1 MSKHPRQQHDLV
13 GHDAA
18 EQQIV
23 QAMAGGR
30 LPHAWLITGSEGV
43 GKATLAYRFARAI
56 LANKKNGND
65 LSVSPDASA
74 AKLMAA
80 SSHPDLL
87 ILERPFDE
95 KKGRYLQ
102 TIPVD
107 DVRKIAPFLRLTA
120 SQGSARVVIVDGAG
134 TLGRAGQNAILKILE
149 EPPENAI
156 IILTAESAAVLLPT
170 IRSRCR
176 VMKLERLDEAH
187 LRAIAAQNDITE
199 DLDFILELADG
210 SAARMLRYAQCEAKV
225 LYQNWCEFLKT
236 PNSSLLRLKLAES
249 WSGKNNDDVYYTAQ
263 EVMFSWL
270 QRLIDAKARGI
281 VPQALLPSEI
291 AMLQGLYPQLQL
303 ESLLQL
309 WDNLTQSAQDA
320 EHHNLDHKI
329 VLLNMFECVNKS
341 LAAHLLAA

>member
-1 MSKHPRQQHDLV
+1 MSKHPRQQHDFI
-13 GHDAA
+13 GHDMA

-30 LPHAWLITGSEGV
+30 LPHAWLISGSEGV

-56 LANKKNGND
+56 LANKKNARD

-74 AKLMAA
+74 SKLIAA

-95 KKGRYLQ
+95 KKGRYSQ
-102 TIPVD
+102 NIPVD

-156 IILTAESAAVLLPT
+156 ILLTAESSAVLLPT

-176 VMKLERLDEAH
+176 VLKLERLSEDN
-187 LRAIAAQNDITE
+187 LRHIAAQHELTE
-199 DLDFILELADG
+199 NLDFNLKIADG
-210 SAARMLRYAQCEAKV
+210 SAARLLRYSDCDAGA
-225 LYQNWCEFLKT
+225 LYEHWCNFIKQ
-236 PNSSLLRLKLAES
+236 PHAINARLALAES
-249 WSGKNNDDVYYTAQ
+249 WSGRNNEDVYYTAQ
-263 EVMFSWL
+263 EMIFAWL
-270 QRLIDAKARGI
+270 QRLIHAKARGTL
-281 VPQALLPSEI
+281 PEPLLPTEI
-291 AMLQGLYPQLQL
+291 AMLQSVYAPLHL
-303 ESLLQL
+303 ERLLQL
-309 WDNLTQSAQDA
+309 WENLNQDAQDA
-320 EHHNLDHKI
+320 EQHNLDKKI
-329 VLLNMFECVNKS
+329 VLLGMFEKTVHV
-341 LAAHLLAA
+341 LAV

>member
-1 MSKHPRQQHDLV
+1 MTTHPRQQHDFI

-30 LPHAWLITGSEGV
+30 LPHAWLITGAEGV

-56 LANKKNGND
+56 LANKKNAKD
-65 LSVSPDASA
+65 LSVDPDASA

-102 TIPVD
+102 NIPVD

-149 EPPENAI
+149 EPPESAI
-156 IILTAESAAVLLPT
+156 ILLTAESAAVLLPT

-176 VMKLERLDEAH
+176 VLKLDRLNDTH
-187 LRAIAAQNDITE
+187 LRDIAVKNDITE
-199 DLDFILELADG
+199 NLDFIIQLADG
-210 SAARMLRYAQCEAKV
+210 SASRLLRYSACEADV
-225 LYQNWCEFLKT
+225 LYQSWCEFLRAPT
-236 PNSSLLRLKLAES
+236 SPVLRMKLAEA
-249 WSGKNNDDVYYTAQ
+249 WSGRNNDDVYYTAQ
-263 EVMFSWL
+263 EMIFAWL
-270 QRLIDAKARGI
+270 QRLIAAKARGTL
-281 VPQALLPSEI
+281 PAPLLPPEI
-291 AMLQGLYPQLQL
+291 AMVQGVYAHLSL
-303 ESLLQL
+303 ERLLQL
-309 WDNLTQSAQDA
+309 WEDLRSQAGDA

-329 VLLNMFECVNKS
+329 VLLSMFDKTANV
-341 LAAHLLAA
+341 LAA

>member
-1 MSKHPRQQHDLV
+1 MSNHPQTHPRQQHDFI

-30 LPHAWLITGSEGV
+30 LPHAWLITGAEGV

-56 LANKKNGND
+56 LANKKGAKD

-87 ILERPFDE
+87 VLERPFDE

-102 TIPVD
+102 NIPVD
-107 DVRKIAPFLRLTA
+107 DVRKVAPFLRLTA
-120 SQGSARVVIVDGAG
+120 SQGAARVVIVDGAG

-156 IILTAESAAVLLPT
+156 ILLAAESAAVLLPT

-176 VMKLERLDEAH
+176 VLKLERLSETH
-187 LRAIAAQNDITE
+187 LRHIAAQHDITE
-199 DLDFILELADG
+199 NLDFILKLADG
-210 SAARMLRYAQCEAKV
+210 SAARMVRYAACEAHE

-236 PNSSLLRLKLAES
+236 PNSSTLRLKLAES
-249 WSGKNNDDVYYTAQ
+249 WSGRNNEDVYYTAQ

-270 QRLIDAKARGI
+270 QRLIQAKARGTA
-281 VPQALLPSEI
+281 PQPLLPSEI

-303 ESLLQL
+303 ERLLQL
-309 WDNLTQSAQDA
+309 WDELSGQAKDA
-320 EHHNLDHKI
+320 EHHNLDHKM
-329 VLLNMFECVNKS
+329 VLLNMFDKTAN
-341 LAAHLLAA
+341 LLAA

>member
-1 MSKHPRQQHDLV
+1 MTMHPRQQHDLI

-30 LPHAWLITGSEGV
+30 LPHAWLITGAEGV

-56 LANKKNGND
+56 LANKKNVKS
-65 LSVSPDASA
+65 LSVEPDASA
-74 AKLMAA
+74 AKLIAA

-95 KKGRYLQ
+95 KKGRVLQ

-120 SQGSARVVIVDGAG
+120 SQGSARVVIVDGAD

-156 IILTAESAAVLLPT
+156 ILLTAQSAAVLLPT

-176 VMKLERLDEAH
+176 VLKLDRLSDAD
-187 LRAIAAQNDITE
+187 LGSIAAKHDITE
-199 DLDFILELADG
+199 NLDFILKLADG
-210 SAARMLRYAQCEAKV
+210 SAARLLRYSACEADV
-225 LYQNWCEFLKT
+225 LYQNWCDFLRQ
-236 PNSSLLRLKLAES
+236 PSSPVMRMKLAES
-249 WSGKNNDDVYYTAQ
+249 WSGRNNDDVYYTAQ
-263 EVMFSWL
+263 EMMFGWL
-270 QRLIDAKARGI
+270 QRLIAAKARGT
-281 VPQALLPSEI
+281 VPQPLLPPEI
-291 AMLQGLYPQLQL
+291 AMVQGLYAQLSL
-303 ESLLQL
+303 ERLLQL
-309 WDNLTQSAQDA
+309 WDDLLGQANDA
-320 EHHNLDHKI
+320 EQHNLDHKI
-329 VLLNMFECVNKS
+329 VLLNMFDKTANALS
-341 LAAHLLAA
+341 